1 MKSTL
6 RASTALAALMV
17 SAPIVMSTS
26 ASAQIE
32 EIVIT
37 AQKRESTLLDT
48 PIAVTAIGGAEV
60 AKAQAR
66 DVRDISTLV
75 PSLQVNT
82 FASSTNT
89 SFSIRQ
95 IGSTTFNF
103 GVEPAVGVFV
113 DGVYRAR
120 NGASINDFLG
130 LERVE
135 VLRGPQSTLFGK
147 NTTAGVINFVTKRPN
162 REEWEFEGEATY
174 GNFDARVFKAGISG
188 PLSEK
193 FAIRLDGNINNRDG
207 FVTNLVDGN
216 DINNRDRYG
225 LRGQLLFNPSDTVE
239 FRLIA
244 DYNDIDEN
252 CCAAGF
258 VQYAPGA
265 EGLIQAFGG
274 IAAPEDVFAREIA
287 VDGGADGVRA
297 QVENYGFS
305 GQLDWETDSGTFTS
319 ITAYRVFDEDQTIDS
334 DFVNLELA
342 FPNRTL
348 QGYDTFTQEVRFAS
362 PGGETVDWIVGAY
375 YFTQDLDTD
384 NNVIIAPFAR
394 PFFDALTGNGITGI
408 EQALGLPA
416 GTFLQPGTGIQ
427 QENYVQSNE
436 TFAFFAQADWH
447 ISDRFT
453 ITGGLRYT
461 NDSKDVTSDIIID
474 DAFAAVNLVQLG
486 AAQISAATGIPIDLL
501 LDPTN
506 FQNGTLPAAA
516 NPFDPAVNPAVGLV
530 PFQFFPPAANVQD
543 LPDIDG
549 QSQSDRRDDALT
561 GNIILA
567 YDLTDNVNVYASYS
581 RGFKAGGFSL
591 DPGSSRAGS
600 ATFEPETVDAFEVGA
615 KARLFDNTLSIDT
628 AVFRQSVEDFQN
640 FTFVGN
646 SFFPSNA
653 SIRVTGWEL
662 ESTWAPTDEL
672 TLTGAFTWL
681 FENEFTE
688 FENAPCPI
696 DFENIP
702 GCELTFLPGAIS
714 ATPVQDGTGLP
725 QTGSPDFV
733 AVATA
738 NYSTPIT
745 DTIGLFARTEVSY
758 SDGFQIAQFDPV
770 QANDNF
776 VQVGASIGIEDIDGA
791 WRLQFWGR
799 NIFDEEFFQST
810 FNNTVGLGINGYP
823 NDPATYGV
831 TLSFRY

>member
-1 MKSTL
+1 MKATL
-6 RASTALAALMV
+6 LAGTALTALMV
-17 SAPIVMSTS
+17 SAPAM
-26 ASAQIE
+26 AQIE

-48 PIAVTAIGGAEV
+48 PIAVSAVGGEEISR
-60 AKAQAR
+60 AQAR

-130 LERVE
+130 LERAE

-147 NTTAGVINFVTKRPN
+147 NTTAGVINFVTQRPQLD
-162 REEWEFEGEATY
+162 EWGFEGEATY
-174 GNFDARVFKAGISG
+174 GNFDARVFKGSITG
-188 PLSEK
+188 PIVEDVL
-193 FAIRLDGNINNRDG
+193 AIRLDGNLNKRDG

-216 DINNRDRYG
+216 DVNNRDRYG
-225 LRGQLLFNPSDTVE
+225 LRGQVLYTPSDTLEV
-239 FRLIA
+239 RLIA

-258 VQYAPGA
+258 VQYAPGS
-265 EGLIQAFGG
+265 EGLITAFGG
-274 IAAPEDVFAREIA
+274 IAAPEDVFEREIA
-287 VDGGADGVRA
+287 IDGGEDGIRA

-305 GQLDWETDSGTFTS
+305 GQVDWETDSGTLTS
-319 ITAYRVFDEDQTIDS
+319 ITAYRVFDENQTIDS

-342 FPNRTL
+342 TPNTTI
-348 QGYDTFTQEVRFAS
+348 QGYDTFTQEIRFAS
-362 PGGETVDWIVGAY
+362 PGGDEVDWIVGAY

-384 NNVIIAPFAR
+384 NNVVIAPFAR

-408 EQALGLPA
+408 ENALGLPL

-427 QENYVQSNE
+427 QENYVQNNE

-474 DAFAAVNLVQLG
+474 DAFAAVDLVGLG
-486 AAQISAATGIPIDLL
+486 AAGISAATGIPIELL
-501 LDPTN
+501 TDPTN
-506 FQNGTLPAAA
+506 FENGTLPPEV

-567 YDLTDNVNVYASYS
+567 YDLDDNTNIYASYS

-591 DPGSSRAGS
+591 DPGSSRAGT

-615 KARLFDNTLSIDT
+615 KARLFDNKLSIDT
-628 AVFRQSVEDFQN
+628 AIFRQSVDDFQN

-662 ESTWAPTDEL
+662 ESVWAPTPEL
-672 TLTGAFTWL
+672 TITGAFTWL
-681 FENEFTE
+681 WENEFTE
-688 FENAPCPI
+688 FDNAPCPI
-696 DFENIP
+696 NFQDIP
-702 GCELTFLPGAIS
+702 GCELTLLPGAIS
-714 ATPVQDGTGLP
+714 ATPVQDGTGLRQP
-725 QTGSPDFV
+725 GSPNFT
-733 AVATA
+733 AVSTA
-738 NYSTPIT
+738 NYNTPIT
-745 DTIGLFARTEVSY
+745 DTINFFARAEVSY
-758 SDGFQIAQFDPV
+758 TEGFDIVLFDPI
-770 QANDNF
+770 QANDDF
-776 VQVGASIGIEDIDGA
+776 LLVGASIGLEGA
-791 WRLQFWGR
+791 EGDWRIQFWGR

-810 FNNTVGLGINGYP
+810 FSNTVGLGINGYP

-831 TLSFRY
+831 TVSFSY